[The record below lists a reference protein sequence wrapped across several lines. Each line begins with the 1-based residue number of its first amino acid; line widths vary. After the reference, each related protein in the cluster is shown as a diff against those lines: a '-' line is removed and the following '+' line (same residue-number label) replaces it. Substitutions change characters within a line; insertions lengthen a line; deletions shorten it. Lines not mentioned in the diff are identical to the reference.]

1 MKKLLSSGR
10 GMTLIEVLITIVLAS
25 IVSAI
30 IYSLFIT
37 GLNLYQKVQVEGE
50 MRDEAD
56 YIATLILNELTAN
69 QPRYVTPR
77 PGNNGVTL
85 HLTGS
90 KTVNGPIIEDSSE
103 DKKIH
108 LYFQDGKF
116 HIEKETPED
125 SLVLDLPGF
134 TFEKTKD
141 GSQTEISL
149 DPDGFCTE
157 SSGVPACTHSSINV
171 TIVVQDKKR
180 PEGSLLSVKPLVLES
195 SFGF

>member
-1 MKKLLSSGR
+1 MKKLLSSSR
-10 GMTLIEVLITIVLAS
+10 GLTLIEVLITAVLTS
-25 IVSAI
+25 IVSVI
-30 IYSLFIT
+30 IYTLFIT
-37 GLNLYQKVQVEGE
+37 GLNLYQKIQVEGE

-56 YIATLILNELTAN
+56 YVATLILNELTAN
-69 QPRYVTPR
+69 QPRYVTPH
-77 PGNNGVTL
+77 PDNNGITL
-85 HLTGS
+85 HLTGN
-90 KTVNGPIIEDSSE
+90 KTVTGPIIEDSSE
-103 DKKIH
+103 EKKIH
-108 LYFQDGKF
+108 LYFRDGKF

-125 SLVLDLPGF
+125 SLILDLPGF
-134 TFEKTKD
+134 SFEETKD
-141 GSQTEISL
+141 GSQTRISL